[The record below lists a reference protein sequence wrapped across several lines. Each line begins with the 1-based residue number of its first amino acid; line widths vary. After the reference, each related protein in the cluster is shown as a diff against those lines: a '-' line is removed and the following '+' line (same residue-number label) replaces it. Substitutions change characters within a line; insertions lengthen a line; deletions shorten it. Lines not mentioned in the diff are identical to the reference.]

1 MKHQKASFFFLTL
14 TLLLA
19 SCGESKEGKS
29 TWGTLENFSDQ
40 TVTAEAG
47 DRYTPDLTE
56 VKTKEGKT
64 YTLNNDLFIT
74 ATDSKGADVAITNGS
89 FTVTDMDGYTVF
101 YRVYEGKDYRERK
114 VTLKVKDS
122 TSPKIQILGLR
133 SEREV
138 GTFALPTLRVSDNS
152 GETLAATY
160 EILDKSSGK
169 VADSVTINKE
179 KKTMTF
185 VTPGE
190 YVFHAKAEDS
200 HGNIGEASKDL
211 IITEKM
217 AQGVWENFDNERHL
231 EVIKNINHYTSQTTT
246 RWLDSYKGRTG
257 VAEIRPNY
265 KEYYYHSSFV
275 QLGLNKTVA
284 EMMKCHWNAFTL
296 SMYVSAGNESTVKV
310 SNGSY
315 LFGEIE
321 TGKWVD
327 FKITRKAYLTP
338 ENSRMF
344 PNMVV
349 TDDSE
354 ARYLAFAK
362 AITGDTPKL
371 AFAINSASDDT
382 DVKIYLDAITW
393 EEGEKDTEAP
403 KVRLEGATWKV
414 QSHTLMTIPTI
425 VVEDNMDATS
435 TYESLHFYY
444 VNGETRQEIGISNG
458 KVQIGDA
465 GTYQLVVGVRDDSG
479 NYADRVF
486 TFTATDEP
494 VDPHIIA
501 TYDAEEQIGGT
512 NGEIGYLDAFEGAN
526 GVMSVKLQDAVEYGS
541 GFLAMQ
547 FPKAAIDAAIAG
559 RFDYVRFRM
568 YVACETSSS
577 DVLVYSWNSNLG
589 KIKPNQW
596 IDFDLT
602 IKGLSYHS
610 FLSYNEQ
617 LTRQDTYTQF
627 VNQYVNGKGILFY
640 LSDTDLISNK
650 KAVTYYFDSVE
661 WGIYHEGDYVE
672 SVKGLKASYDL
683 ANETSIAVPTIA
695 MVSDGILSSEK
706 EISSIAFYQKD
717 GEDWNEIQPKD
728 GRIIFPS
735 KGEYKAVTKVEG
747 CPDFTSSFIVEDL
760 TNAIYSFSSDDVYTE
775 DPKETWYPAKG
786 EHVTF
791 DYHNGRSTWMEK
803 FTGKDG
809 VTEYGV
815 LKANQAQSSL
825 RFDIGNKKFEWDE
838 IKVRIYFEAESA
850 TKVGVYSAS
859 SEISYYD
866 GGLPANAWTD
876 MTIKREMLH
885 NEKAAMYALG
895 SATYN
900 ASVDD
905 FYNLCFGRVGYN
917 NQSCFQFDIYNY
929 DPWKLLDVTVYI
941 SLISWVKNS

>member
-1 MKHQKASFFFLTL
+1 MKRTKTPFFFLGL
-14 TLLLA
+14 ALLIS
-19 SCGESKEGKS
+19 SCAGGGDQKT
-29 TWGTLENFSDQ
+29 TWGTLENFVDQ
-40 TVTAEAG
+40 NATIEAG
-47 DRYTPDLTE
+47 ERYKPDLTE

-64 YTLNNDLFIT
+64 YTLNDNLFIT
-74 ATDSKGADVAITNGS
+74 AQDSQGNDVPITNGS
-89 FTVTDMDGYTVF
+89 FTVTDMNGYTVF
-101 YRVYEGKDYRERK
+101 YRVYEGEEYRERK
-114 VTLKVKDS
+114 VTLSVKDS
-122 TSPKIQILGLR
+122 TGPSIQILGLR
-133 SEREV
+133 SEREI
-138 GTFALPTLRVSDNS
+138 GTFALPTMRVKDNS
-152 GETLAATY
+152 GENLAATY
-160 EILDKSSGK
+160 EVLDKSTGK

-179 KKTMTF
+179 KRTMTF

-190 YVFHAKAEDS
+190 YVFHATAADS
-200 HGNIGEASKDL
+200 HGNVGEAKQDL

-217 AQGVWENFDNERHL
+217 APGVWENFDNERHM
-231 EVIKNINHYTSQTTT
+231 EVIKNIDHYTSQTTA
-246 RWLDSYKGRTG
+246 RWLESYKGKTG

-284 EMMKCHWNAFTL
+284 EMMDCHWNSFTL

-327 FKITRKAYLTP
+327 FKITRKAYLVP

-344 PNMVV
+344 PNMISS
-349 TDDSE
+349 DDGES
-354 ARYLAFAK
+354 RYLAFAK
-362 AITGDTPKL
+362 AITGDTPRL
-371 AFAINSASDDT
+371 AFAINSASDNT

-403 KVRLEGATWKV
+403 KVRLEGATWRV
-414 QSHTLMTIPTI
+414 QSHTMMTIPTI
-425 VVEDNMDATS
+425 VVEDNMDSTS
-435 TYESLHFYY
+435 TYENLHFYY
-444 VNGETRQEIGISNG
+444 VNSGTRQEISISNG
-458 KVQIGDA
+458 KVQIGDE
-465 GTYQLVVGVRDDSG
+465 GTYQLVVGVRDESG

-486 TFTATDEP
+486 TFTASDEL
-494 VDPHIIA
+494 DQHIIA

-512 NGEIGYLDAFEGAN
+512 NGEVGYVEDFNGAK

-541 GFLAMQ
+541 GFLQMQ
-547 FPKAAIDAAIAG
+547 FPKTTIDAAIQG
-559 RFDYVRFRM
+559 KFDYIRFRM

-577 DVLVYSWNSNLG
+577 DVLVYSWISNLG
-589 KIKPNQW
+589 KFKPNQW
-596 IDFDLT
+596 VDFDLT
-602 IKGLSYHS
+602 VKGLSYRS
-610 FLSYNEQ
+610 FLSWNQQ
-617 LTRQDTYTQF
+617 LSRSGTYSEF
-627 VNQYVNGKGILFY
+627 VNQYVNGKNILFY
-640 LSDTDLISNK
+640 LSDTDLINNK
-650 KAVTYYFDSVE
+650 KPVTYYFDSIE

-683 ANETSIAVPTIA
+683 STESSIALPTIA
-695 MVSDGILSSEK
+695 VVSDGILSSEK
-706 EISSIAFYQKD
+706 EISSISFFQKN
-717 GEDWNEIQPKD
+717 GSDWNEIQPND
-728 GRIIFPS
+728 GRITFPS
-735 KGEYKAVTKVEG
+735 KGEYKAIVKVDG
-747 CPDFTSSFIVEDL
+747 CPDFNASFIVEDL

-775 DPKETWYPAKG
+775 EPKEVWYPAKG

-825 RFDIGNKKFEWDE
+825 RFDIGNKKFEWDA
-838 IKVRIYFEAESA
+838 IKVRIYFEAENASR
-850 TKVGVYSAS
+850 VGIYSTS
-859 SEISYYD
+859 SEISYRD
-866 GGLPANAWTD
+866 GGLPANTWTD
-876 MTIKREMLH
+876 LTIKREMLH
-885 NEKAAMYALG
+885 NEKASMYALG

-905 FYNLCFGRVGYN
+905 FYDLCFGRVGYN

-929 DPWKLLDVTVYI
+929 DPWKLLDTTVYI